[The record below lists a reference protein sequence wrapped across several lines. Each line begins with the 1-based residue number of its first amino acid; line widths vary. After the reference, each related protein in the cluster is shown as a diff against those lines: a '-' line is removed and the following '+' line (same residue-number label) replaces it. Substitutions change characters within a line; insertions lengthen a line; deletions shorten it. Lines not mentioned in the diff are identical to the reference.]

1 MWWCFQGLAESKQ
14 SLSPPPSSRLTVAS
28 SAWRVPFLGVAGSA
42 QSPLLLQ
49 KEKNV
54 AIFSWP
60 TAPVLLCCHSRMSEC
75 SPNRMAAGWPSP
87 QAPTTFS
94 DKHHHNYQSLACRV
108 CHCRI
113 WLSAAIIS
121 LLASWEM
128 SWDLRQS
135 KAEMKCYK
143 ILVHIWM
150 LEWLSGRFHTWLQS
164 STGVR
169 KAWRPHHT
177 HPHQLWISSSKN
189 PTAWLSV
196 TNDAVNGVMVTAPVS
211 PHQHHINCRSQE
223 KIRRNC
229 SCWTSSSTSKTGPCF
244 SLFSPPLRPHTNA
257 KLYLLL

>member
-14 SLSPPPSSRLTVAS
+14 SLSSPPSSRLTVAS

-75 SPNRMAAGWPSP
+75 SPNRMAAGWPCP

-128 SWDLRQS
+128 GLRPSAVKSWDEVLQNSGAYLNVGMTFRQIS
-135 KAEMKCYK
+135 HLTAELNRCEKSLKA
-143 ILVHIWM
+143 
-150 LEWLSGRFHTWLQS
+150 T
-164 STGVR
+164 
-169 KAWRPHHT
+169 
-177 HPHQLWISSSKN
+177 
-189 PTAWLSV
+189 
-196 TNDAVNGVMVTAPVS
+196 
-211 PHQHHINCRSQE
+211 
-223 KIRRNC
+223 
-229 SCWTSSSTSKTGPCF
+229 
-244 SLFSPPLRPHTNA
+244 PHTSTPALN
-257 KLYLLL
+257 